1 MKTAYLLAMAILG
14 FGWCTPAFGQGGSS
28 TLAATAA
35 ATGSGNINSPALIFT
50 SNYWNGSSSQ
60 VDIWSIIDVLGTG
73 SNPSS
78 ALQMT
83 HSGTGGA
90 GVVQAPMFQAVGGG
104 AGGFIFT
111 GGIAPTL
118 PSVASTITIYAP
130 MTSFTTYGV
139 VLPNAGATGIPH
151 WSFTSPTVIESVG
164 AITGTDCPTCVTS
177 SASLTSGNVVVGA
190 GSQTVSAPNT
200 LQVGTATPDV
210 TVNQITSGDTMLL
223 LKEATGSTAGNML
236 DLQNNGGTHQLTVS
250 QAGTVSNYNGLTTA
264 GAGVTSVAAVLS
276 VLGTAGNSN
285 LGTQTLFTTGTVGT
299 NALYRVSYYI
309 SQASNC
315 GTTGSVYISF
325 VWVDPHHNRTASQA
339 SNNTLTLALT
349 NGLSNSVNGSLFMN
363 VASST
368 SIQWNSTTGGGT
380 TCSTGTYDVYTS
392 LERIQ

>member
-1 MKTAYLLAMAILG
+1 MRVKIAYVLATAILG
-14 FGWCTPAFGQGGSS
+14 FGCCAPSFAQGGSS

-35 ATGSGNINSPALIFT
+35 ASSSANVNSPSLNLT
-50 SNYWNGSSSQ
+50 SNYYNGSSSQ
-60 VDIWSIIDVLGTG
+60 PDVYSIIDVLGTG

-78 ALQMT
+78 ALQIT
-83 HSGTGGA
+83 HTGTGGA
-90 GVVQAPMFQAVGGG
+90 GVVQAPMFQATGSG

-111 GGIAPTL
+111 GGSAPTL
-118 PSVASTITIYAP
+118 PTVASTITIYAP
-130 MTSFTTYGV
+130 MTTFTTYGL

-151 WSFTSPTVIESVG
+151 WSFTSPTVIESVS
-164 AITGTDCPTCVTS
+164 AITGSDCPTCVTS
-177 SASLTSGNVVVGA
+177 SSSLTSGNVVVGA
-190 GSQTVSAPNT
+190 GSQAASTTST
-200 LQVGTATPDV
+200 LQVGAGTPDV
-210 TVNQITSGDTMLL
+210 TVNQINSGDTMLL
-223 LKEATGSTAGNML
+223 LKEVSGSSGGNML
-236 DLQNNGGTHQLTVS
+236 DLQTNGGTRQFSVS

-276 VLGTAGNSN
+276 VLGTSGNSN
-285 LGTQTLFTTGTVGT
+285 LGTQTLFTTGTVT

-325 VWVDPHHNRTASQA
+325 VWADPHHNRSASQA
-339 SNNTLTLALT
+339 SNTLTLALT
-349 NGLSNSVNGSLFMN
+349 NGLPNSVNGSLFIN

-380 TCSTGTYDVYTS
+380 TCSTGSYDVYTS

>member
-1 MKTAYLLAMAILG
+1 
-14 FGWCTPAFGQGGSS
+14 
-28 TLAATAA
+28 
-35 ATGSGNINSPALIFT
+35 
-50 SNYWNGSSSQ
+50 
-60 VDIWSIIDVLGTG
+60 
-73 SNPSS
+73 
-78 ALQMT
+78 
-83 HSGTGGA
+83 
-90 GVVQAPMFQAVGGG
+90 
-104 AGGFIFT
+104 
-111 GGIAPTL
+111 
-118 PSVASTITIYAP
+118 
-130 MTSFTTYGV
+130 
-139 VLPNAGATGIPH
+139 
-151 WSFTSPTVIESVG
+151 
-164 AITGTDCPTCVTS
+164 
-177 SASLTSGNVVVGA
+177 
-190 GSQTVSAPNT
+190 
-200 LQVGTATPDV
+200 
-210 TVNQITSGDTMLL
+210 
-223 LKEATGSTAGNML
+223 
-236 DLQNNGGTHQLTVS
+236 LTVS